1 MEQSYYL
8 LYLYLNT
15 MESKTGT
22 RELNRSKTASVS
34 SHSALTCLVAPFHQP
49 LGRSGGTNN
58 DCSWDYRK
66 AAPGSSPIRTWR
78 QKLT

>member
-22 RELNRSKTASVS
+22 RELNRRKTAYVS
-34 SHSALTCLVAPFHQP
+34 SHSALTCLVAPFHEP
-49 LGRSGGTNN
+49 LGSRGGTNN
-58 DCSWDYRK
+58 DCSWDYSK
-66 AAPGSSPIRTWR
+66 VTPGSSPIRTWR